1 MNAHQGF
8 DPQGAQ
14 FHVARKKQSVQ
25 PFHPTPYLTAD
36 GFDIWWN
43 RTLAQNSAVVA
54 QASARL
60 RADRPV
66 SSAVGAQAGPA
77 HLTLTTRRGDRH
89 A

>member
-14 FHVARKKQSVQ
+14 FHVVRKKQSVQ
-25 PFHPTPYLTAD
+25 PFHPTLYLTAD

-43 RTLAQNSAVVA
+43 RTLAQRSAVVA
-54 QASARL
+54 QASAPL

-66 SSAVGAQAGPA
+66 GSAIGVQAGQV
-77 HLTLTTRRGDRH
+77 HLTLTTCRGDRH